1 MIMKFTLKELRA
13 RHNLTQEELARL
25 AGLSP
30 KTINYYEKDVN
41 RLRGASFK
49 NLEKL
54 AEVLKVKVDDIYLG
68 QTKED

>member
-1 MIMKFTLKELRA
+1 MKFSLKELRA

-54 AEVLKVKVDDIYLG
+54 AEALKVKVDDIYLG

>member
-1 MIMKFTLKELRA
+1 MKFSLKELRA
-13 RHNLTQEELARL
+13 RHSLTQEELARL

-30 KTINYYEKDVN
+30 KTINCYEKDVN

>member
-1 MIMKFTLKELRA
+1 MKFTLKELRA

-30 KTINYYEKDVN
+30 KTINCYEKDVD
-41 RLRGASFK
+41 RLRGASFR

-54 AEVLKVKVDDIYLG
+54 AEVLNVKVEEIFLG
-68 QTKED
+68 QASD

>member
-1 MIMKFTLKELRA
+1 MKFTLKELRA

>member
-1 MIMKFTLKELRA
+1 MKFSLKELRA

-30 KTINYYEKDVN
+30 KTINCYEKDVN

>member
-1 MIMKFTLKELRA
+1 MKFSLKELRA

-41 RLRGASFK
+41 RLRGASFR

-54 AEVLKVKVDDIYLG
+54 AEVLNVKIDEFFLG

>member
-1 MIMKFTLKELRA
+1 MKFTLKELRA

-30 KTINYYEKDVN
+30 KTINCYEKDVN
-41 RLRGASFK
+41 RLRGASFR

-54 AEVLKVKVDDIYLG
+54 AEVLNVKVEEIFLG
-68 QTKED
+68 QASD

>member
-1 MIMKFTLKELRA
+1 MIMKFSLKELRA

>member
-1 MIMKFTLKELRA
+1 MKFTLKELRA

-30 KTINYYEKDVN
+30 KTINCYEKAID
-41 RLRGASFK
+41 RSPGASFR

-54 AEVLKVKVDDIYLG
+54 AEVLKVKVDEIFLG

>member
-1 MIMKFTLKELRA
+1 MKFTLKELRA

-30 KTINYYEKDVN
+30 KTINCYEKDID
-41 RLRGASFK
+41 RLRGASFR

-54 AEVLKVKVDDIYLG
+54 AEVLKVKVDEIFLG

>member
-1 MIMKFTLKELRA
+1 MKFSLKELRA

-49 NLEKL
+49 NIEKL
-54 AEVLKVKVDDIYLG
+54 AEVLKVKVDEIFLG

>member
-1 MIMKFTLKELRA
+1 MKFTLKELRA

-30 KTINYYEKDVN
+30 KTINCYEKDID